1 LLPNQQFKL
10 TVASWV
16 QFTLRVVVFVFTI
29 QFLVP
34 IIMILINLVIG
45 MNLFRW
51 VHYESYQRRS
61 LTAVR

>member
-1 LLPNQQFKL
+1 MSVGANFMACGGFRFLLLTFQYLVGWGLIKL
-10 TVASWV
+10 
-16 QFTLRVVVFVFTI
+16 VVS
-29 QFLVP
+29 
-34 IIMILINLVIG
+34 